1 MNGDRQ
7 HTSACLADS
16 RAAHVTCNKAHTCL
30 PLLLVRRRARRA
42 RRSRSRQC
50 MMSHCSCSVLSKLRS
65 VLKQLPGKL
74 LQLTQSCKLF
84 DKCVAWAVV
93 HAWQGKGLC
102 VCHVGCDSFVQPL
115 QGPCVPGYE
124 GTCAAVALLP
134 RCRCMRCAR
143 RQQSEHVPQRHRL
156 GASCT
161 NTLCRWPMCT
171 MCPSQTSR
179 ARQALQMNLQA
190 AHRSCKMWIP
200 W

>member
-93 HAWQGKGLC
+93 HAWQGRG
-102 VCHVGCDSFVQPL
+102 FVSAMSVVIHSCSHFRVPVF
-115 QGPCVPGYE
+115 QGMKALVP
-124 GTCAAVALLP
+124 LLP
-134 RCRCMRCAR
+134 C
-143 RQQSEHVPQRHRL
+143 
-156 GASCT
+156 
-161 NTLCRWPMCT
+161 
-171 MCPSQTSR
+171 CP
-179 ARQALQMNLQA
+179 A
-190 AHRSCKMWIP
+190 AGV
-200 W
+200 